1 MRLEAFGETYCYAI
15 FWTKVQRGRR
25 KDSCWSV
32 DLGSKYGLFL
42 SHYELRNSKPAS
54 TDSLLTEW
62 QLKVSMD
69 GGINTW
75 ENTETIFDKN
85 DPGSIIATVMLQAGG
100 RLKVKGKYSVAF
112 ALKGREL
119 INRESTEFTY
129 QVLNCIGLSSTFEL
143 IKFCFEIS
151 NMMEWR

>member
-1 MRLEAFGETYCYAI
+1 M
-15 FWTKVQRGRR
+15 
-25 KDSCWSV
+25 
-32 DLGSKYGLFL
+32 
-42 SHYELRNSKPAS
+42 
-54 TDSLLTEW
+54 
-62 QLKVSMD
+62 SMD
-69 GGINTW
+69 EGLNTW
-75 ENTETIFDKN
+75 ENTKTIFDKN

-119 INRESTEFTY
+119 TNRESTEFTY

>member
-1 MRLEAFGETYCYAI
+1 
-15 FWTKVQRGRR
+15 
-25 KDSCWSV
+25 
-32 DLGSKYGLFL
+32 
-42 SHYELRNSKPAS
+42 
-54 TDSLLTEW
+54 
-62 QLKVSMD
+62 
-69 GGINTW
+69 
-75 ENTETIFDKN
+75 
-85 DPGSIIATVMLQAGG
+85 MLQAGG

-119 INRESTEFTY
+119 TNRESTEFTY

>member
-1 MRLEAFGETYCYAI
+1 
-15 FWTKVQRGRR
+15 
-25 KDSCWSV
+25 
-32 DLGSKYGLFL
+32 
-42 SHYELRNSKPAS
+42 
-54 TDSLLTEW
+54 
-62 QLKVSMD
+62 
-69 GGINTW
+69 
-75 ENTETIFDKN
+75 
-85 DPGSIIATVMLQAGG
+85 MLQVGG

-119 INRESTEFTY
+119 TNRESIEFTY